1 MSGEEEHSKVSRI
14 NLIDLAGS
22 ERSTV
27 AQTCGDRLKVSHL
40 PPLAKAHTPV
50 SSHCCIILIVATP
63 ILMVAHPILVMAT
76 LYSNG
81 GPPYS
86 NGGPPYY
93 NGGHTSF

>member
-40 PPLAKAHTPV
+40 PPLAKAHTP
-50 SSHCCIILIVATP
+50 SLFPLSHHSNSGHT
-63 ILMVAHPILVMAT
+63 
-76 LYSNG
+76 YSNG

-86 NGGPPYY
+86 SD
-93 NGGHTSF
+93 GHALF